1 VIASPA
7 GWRLVPPPFLEGDG
21 RRKTMSTI
29 TLGGAAVFENV
40 DRLSQVEMRTQGLPV
55 GVIGRLYAIARR
67 DEEPLALRAA
77 AALRAPSVGRVA
89 CVTGIAGGPLPRGE
103 VDGPIGAAALANAL
117 VDIGK
122 SADVVVPEAMV
133 QVVEALRRAMNGDFG
148 VVPEI
153 EAVPDGYDAAVTV
166 EKLGRNRKGV
176 FHSIFGAPLEDQ
188 APTGDEFVEALN
200 RAGKLT
206 IGIGDG
212 GNEIG
217 FGAIFDQARE
227 IVPHGMDCGC
237 PCHDGIV
244 TSTATRI
251 VYPASV
257 SNFGAY
263 AITTALGI
271 LEEKPLL
278 LASQTRIAA
287 AVEAAV
293 TQGCLDGGTFEPGR
307 LADDG
312 IPIDGVMAYVT
323 LLRSVACQHFRST
336 PRHA

>member
-1 VIASPA
+1 
-7 GWRLVPPPFLEGDG
+7 
-21 RRKTMSTI
+21 MSTL
-29 TLGGAAVFENV
+29 TLSGAAVFENV
-40 DRLSQVEMRTQGLPV
+40 DRLSQVEMRPQGLPV
-55 GVIGRLYAIARR
+55 GIIGRLYAIARG
-67 DEEPLALRAA
+67 DGEPLALQAA
-77 AALRAPSVGRVA
+77 AALREPSVQRVA
-89 CVTGIAGGPLPRGE
+89 CVTGIAGGLLPRGE

-117 VDIGK
+117 VQMGK
-122 SADVVVPEAMV
+122 SAHVVVPGAMV
-133 QVVEALRRAMNGDFG
+133 HVTEAVRRAMGGDFG
-148 VVPEI
+148 VVPES
-153 EAVPDGYDAAVTV
+153 EARPDAYDAAVTV

-176 FHSIFGAPLEDQ
+176 FHTIFGAPLDDQ
-188 APTGDEFVEALN
+188 APTGDEFIEELY

-227 IVPHGMDCGC
+227 IVPQGSDCGC

-278 LASQTRIAA
+278 LASSERIAA

-293 TQGCLDGGTFEPGR
+293 TNGCLDGGTFEPGR

-312 IPIDGVMAYVT
+312 IPIEGVMAYVT
-323 LLRSVACQHFRST
+323 LLRTVACQHFRRT